1 MTIIMTVIDRAS
13 SHLLAFPDAS
23 LRRPLTLTDI
33 ALVILS
39 YYAHAVMAMLP
50 STFWF
55 RVTLLPFT
63 LWLAWSGAVTLDLAQ
78 YLANALGVTNPLR
91 FTHLNFA
98 WVVSN
103 SFVRVSYVLRLDSM
117 TLASWQ
123 CSS

>member
-1 MTIIMTVIDRAS
+1 MTLIDRAS
-13 SHLLAFPDAS
+13 SSLPGFPDAG
-23 LRRPLTLTDI
+23 LRRPLTLIDI

-50 STFWF
+50 GTFLF

-63 LWLAWSGAVTLDLAQ
+63 LWLAWSRAVTLDLAH
-78 YLANALGVTNPLR
+78 YLANALGVASPLR

-103 SFVRVSYVLRLDSM
+103 SLFK
-117 TLASWQ
+117 
-123 CSS
+123 